1 MSLHL
6 RSSIS
11 DPQFA
16 HVRINRFGSGC
27 SGAGGTS
34 RGVGEGGVAAV
45 IGPRIERPARGL
57 HRFRAG
63 GEPMERDRTRDSI
76 EQVEDAQHL
85 PNPITDDD
93 ATLGE
98 VGDAAVQ
105 EGEEPERDKDRAE
118 GPAPHTTQ
126 MPR

>member
-1 MSLHL
+1 
-6 RSSIS
+6 
-11 DPQFA
+11 
-16 HVRINRFGSGC
+16 
-27 SGAGGTS
+27 
-34 RGVGEGGVAAV
+34 
-45 IGPRIERPARGL
+45 
-57 HRFRAG
+57 
-63 GEPMERDRTRDSI
+63 MERDRTRDSI

-98 VGDAAVQ
+98 VGDAAVPQ
-105 EGEEPERDKDRAE
+105 GEEPERDKDQAE